1 MIHLSRWKVILL
13 ALSLAFGILFAYP
26 SLLTPAQREALP
38 GFLPKNTLNLGLDLQ
53 GGSYLLLEVDVT
65 EMQAKRVANMVEEVR
80 EIGRASSRPRFRPNR
95 PVWLRRFRAKPM
107 WTGPCPCSGTR
118 STSRD

>member
-13 ALSLAFGILFAYP
+13 GLSLAFGILFAYP

-65 EMQAKRVANMVEEVR
+65 EMQSKRVANTVEDVR
-80 EIGRASSRPRFRPNR
+80 QVLNEAQITPVSIQPDATGVVITLSSDAQVDTAFT
-95 PVWLRRFRAKPM
+95 AI
-107 WTGPCPCSGTR
+107 
-118 STSRD
+118 RDVVT